1 MIAHC
6 TCATLRRQPS
16 TSPAGSLFG
25 ADRVEMDVRVTSD
38 GVPLLVQDSLLV
50 RTARLRWTVA
60 RAPHAVVRRLPLRGS
75 AEPIPTLEEVL
86 DVLPPGLEAVLDVK
100 DPRAAGPVCELL
112 GTGICDRAL
121 LWSQHPKAVRRF
133 VSSGLGL
140 EVALL
145 RDTFTRPD
153 HEQLLL
159 DASRLGASAVSA
171 HCDAVD
177 AELVR
182 QAQSAGLKVYAWCQA
197 HHRHSVK
204 LGIGLAGVVTDSPRF
219 ARSLGF

>member
-1 MIAHC
+1 M
-6 TCATLRRQPS
+6 
-16 TSPAGSLFG
+16 
-25 ADRVEMDVRVTSD
+25 
-38 GVPLLVQDSLLV
+38 
-50 RTARLRWTVA
+50 A

-75 AEPIPTLEEVL
+75 AETVPTLEEVL

-133 VSSGLGL
+133 LSSGLGL

-145 RDTFTRPD
+145 RDTFTRHD

-159 DASRLGASAVSA
+159 DASRLGAKAVSA
-171 HCDAVD
+171 HWDAVD
-177 AELVR
+177 AELVTR
-182 QAQSAGLKVYAWCQA
+182 PRAPGLKVFAWGQA
-197 HHRHSVK
+197 HHLHSDK